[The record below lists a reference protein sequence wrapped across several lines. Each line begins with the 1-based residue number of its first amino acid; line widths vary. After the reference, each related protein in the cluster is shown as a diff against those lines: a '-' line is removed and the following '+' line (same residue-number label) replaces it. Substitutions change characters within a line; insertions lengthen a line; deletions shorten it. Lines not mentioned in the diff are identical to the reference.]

1 MANKFLGE
9 ISAQSVDGRDW
20 MLRMDMNAMCEFED
34 VTGQSAI
41 EAFQQAEQGK
51 AGISMMRQVVF
62 AAMRRH
68 HPEATIQDAGDIL
81 SADPQVVQA
90 LMAATAPDVK
100 PGKRRAGA
108 TKAA

>member
-41 EAFQQAEQGK
+41 EAFQKAEQGK
-51 AGISMMRQVVF
+51 ASISMMRQVVF

-90 LMAATAPDVK
+90 LMDAARPDAT

-108 TKAA
+108 KKAG